1 MPLDFTNL
9 AAQVSDMVTTLRE
22 SGVEHRRRLADAL
35 ATFNDPSLEL
45 EELQAKIKA
54 ARTSW
59 LVAELTERLD
69 RRYPAPSIPGD
80 FTVMATDGSHIDV
93 DRHRA
98 ARCYL
103 INIGAVS
110 LTYGSHPD
118 AVLTA
123 TPTLYAGED
132 DMVIRNPG
140 QGRDQVLDAA
150 LTGIKRSVAEWRALA
165 DLAKNT
171 SPGSASLAVLDGTLI
186 QWGLE
191 TKSYPQFVR
200 DVLLHRG
207 FLACLDELHALN
219 KDRTLAVASYISYP
233 GGGDVV
239 NALRIILC
247 PGDVINEK
255 ACNECGTRECE
266 RVSGLRDRDLFAEVL
281 RPGERSGLFA
291 SRSSILSEYGPHKV
305 MFYYVN
311 VGEEIARVEVPA
323 WVADDTALLDLSHG
337 LVLDQCRRG
346 HGYPVA
352 LSEAHEHA
360 VVTGADREN
369 FWALV
374 ESCLVDEKLPS
385 PNSAK
390 SISKRTRWV

>member
-1 MPLDFTNL
+1 MPLDFTRL
-9 AAQVSDMVTTLRE
+9 AAQVGDMIATLKE
-22 SGVEHRRRLADAL
+22 SRAEHRRQLANAL
-35 ATFNDPSLEL
+35 ATFNDPSLNL
-45 EELQAKIKA
+45 EEVQAKIKA
-54 ARTSW
+54 AKTSW

-69 RRYPAPSIPGD
+69 RRYPAPRIPDD

-103 INIGAVS
+103 INIGAVT
-110 LTYGSHPD
+110 LTYGSRPD
-118 AVLTA
+118 AVLAA
-123 TPTLYAGED
+123 TPTLYAGEE

-140 QGRDQVLDAA
+140 RGRDQVLDAA

-165 DLAKNT
+165 DLAKT
-171 SPGSASLAVLDGTLI
+171 TAAGSASLAVLDGTLI

-191 TKSYPQFVR
+191 SKNYPQFVR
-200 DVLLHRG
+200 DVLLRRG
-207 FLACLDELHALN
+207 FLRCLDEMQALN
-219 KDRTLAVASYISYP
+219 RDRTLAAASYISYP

-247 PGDVINEK
+247 PGDTINDR
-255 ACNECGTRECE
+255 ACLECQSKECE
-266 RVSGLRDRDLFAEVL
+266 RVSGLRDRDIFAETL
-281 RPGERSGLFA
+281 QPGERSALFA
-291 SRSSILSEYGPHKV
+291 SQSSILEEYGPHRV
-305 MFYYVN
+305 DFYYLN

-323 WVADDTALLDLSHG
+323 WVAEDQGLLDLSHG
-337 LVLDQCRRG
+337 LLLDQCRRG

-374 ESCLVDEKLPS
+374 ESCLADEKLPS
-385 PNSAK
+385 PGSAK
-390 SISKRTRWV
+390 STSKRTRWV

>member
-1 MPLDFTNL
+1 VPLDFTDI
-9 AAQVSDMVTTLRE
+9 AAQVGDMVTTLKESRE
-22 SGVEHRRRLADAL
+22 DQRARLATAL
-35 ATFNDPSLEL
+35 TTLNDPGLDL
-45 EELQAKIKA
+45 AELQEKLRAAK
-54 ARTSW
+54 TSW
-59 LVAELTERLD
+59 LVAHLTESLD
-69 RRYPAPSIPGD
+69 RKYPAPPVPAD
-80 FTVMATDGSHIDV
+80 YTVMATDGSHIDI
-93 DRHRA
+93 DRHHA

-103 INIGAVS
+103 INIGAVT
-110 LTYGSHPD
+110 LTYGSAPD

-132 DMVIRNPG
+132 NLVIKNPG
-140 QGRDQVLDAA
+140 AGRDQVMDAA

-165 DLAKNT
+165 DLAKARPAGTTN
-171 SPGSASLAVLDGTLI
+171 LAVLDGTLI

-191 TKSYPQFVR
+191 SRNYPEFVR
-200 DVLLHRG
+200 DVLLRRG
-207 FLACLDELHALN
+207 FLKCLDEMRALN
-219 KDRTLAVASYISYP
+219 ADRRLAVASYISFP

-255 ACNECGTRECE
+255 TCEECTGRECE
-266 RVSGLRDRDLFAEVL
+266 RVSGLRDRDVFAEIL
-281 RPGERSGLFA
+281 GQGERSALFV
-291 SRSSILSEYGPHKV
+291 STSSILSEYGPHAV
-305 MFYYVN
+305 RFYYVN
-311 VGEEIARVEVPA
+311 VGDEIARVEVPQ
-323 WVADDTALLDLSHG
+323 WVADDPALLDLSHA

-374 ESCLVDEKLPS
+374 DACLTDEHLPT
-385 PNSAK
+385 PTSAK
-390 SISKRTRWV
+390 SFSKKMRWV